1 MSIAY
6 NLDNL
11 GRCIGSGAHRSV
23 FELLGTNLVVK
34 KSSNSQE
41 TFQSVVEKHIWEKM
55 TPKEKTIMPIV
66 DILVHRGIIHFVMKK
81 CRSMEELSFTFGY
94 KEEEEI
100 LDHLGVS
107 EENIAYV
114 HDVIDRYDIC
124 DTHDENFG
132 VDEDGN
138 YYLLDAGFNYS
149 KEEILAREGRAELDS
164 NNRHDSLCSEC
175 GEYRDDCYCNCEC
188 DDCLAER
195 ETEQ

>member
-11 GRCIGSGAHRSV
+11 GHCIGSGADRSV

-66 DILVHRGIIHFVMKK
+66 DILVHHGIIHFVMKK
-81 CRSMEELSFTFGY
+81 CRSMEQLSSTFWD
-94 KEEEEI
+94 KDEQEI

-107 EENIAYV
+107 EENIDYV
-114 HDVIDRYDIC
+114 HDVLDRYDVC

-138 YYLLDAGFNYS
+138 YYLLDAGFNHFRDD
-149 KEEILAREGRAELDS
+149 ILAKEGREGLDS
-164 NNRHDSLCSEC
+164 NNRSSDYCVEC
-175 GEYRDDCYCNCEC
+175 GEYGDDCCCDCEW
-188 DDCLAER
+188 DDYLAKR
-195 ETEQ
+195 EIE

>member
-34 KSSNSQE
+34 KSSHSEE

-55 TPKEKTIMPIV
+55 TPEEKTIMPIV
-66 DILVHRGIIHFVMKK
+66 DILVHKGIIHFVMKK
-81 CRSMEELSFTFGY
+81 CRSMERLSSTFWD
-94 KEEEEI
+94 KDEQEI

-107 EENIAYV
+107 EKNVDYV
-114 HDVIDRYDIC
+114 HEVIDRYDIC
-124 DTHDENFG
+124 DTHEDNFG

-138 YYLLDAGFNYS
+138 YYLLDAGFNPS
-149 KEEILAREGRAELDS
+149 KEEILAKEGREELDS
-164 NNRHDSLCSEC
+164 NNLHDNYCCEC
-175 GEYRDDCYCNCEC
+175 GEYLGYCHCNCEC

-195 ETEQ
+195 ETE

>member
-1 MSIAY
+1 MSITY

-34 KSSNSQE
+34 KSSYSEE

-66 DILVHRGIIHFVMKK
+66 DVLVHKGIIHFVMKK
-81 CRSMEELSFTFGY
+81 CRSMERLSSTFPD
-94 KEEEEI
+94 KDEQEI

-107 EENIAYV
+107 EENVAYV
-114 HDVIDRYDIC
+114 HEVIDRYDVC
-124 DTHDENFG
+124 DTHEDNVG

-149 KEEILAREGRAELDS
+149 KEEILVEEGREELVS
-164 NNRHDSLCSEC
+164 RGWRESYCSEC
-175 GEYRDDCYCNCEC
+175 GEYRDNCYCNCEC

-195 ETEQ
+195 ETE

>member
-23 FELLGTNLVVK
+23 FELLDTNLVVK
-34 KSSNSQE
+34 KSSYSEE

-55 TPKEKTIMPIV
+55 TPEEKTIMPIV
-66 DILVHRGIIHFVMKK
+66 DILVHKGIIHFVMKK
-81 CRSMEELSFTFGY
+81 CRSMERLYSTYWDKDDQEV
-94 KEEEEI
+94 

-114 HDVIDRYDIC
+114 HEVIDRYDIC
-124 DTHDENFG
+124 DIHEDNFG

-149 KEEILAREGRAELDS
+149 KEEILVEEGRQDLDS
-164 NNRHDSLCSEC
+164 NYHKYHCNYC
-175 GEYRDDCYCNCEC
+175 GEHFDDCYCNCEC
-188 DDCLAER
+188 SECLKNKE
-195 ETEQ
+195 EN

>member
-1 MSIAY
+1 MSITY

-11 GRCIGSGAHRSV
+11 GHCIGSGAHRSV

-34 KSSNSQE
+34 RSSNSEE

-66 DILVHRGIIHFVMKK
+66 DILVHKGIIHFVMKK
-81 CRSMEELSFTFGY
+81 CRSMQQLSSTFWNKG
-94 KEEEEI
+94 EQEI

-107 EENIAYV
+107 EENVAYV
-114 HDVIDRYDIC
+114 HDVIDRYDIY

-149 KEEILAREGRAELDS
+149 KEDILAEEGRQNLDS
-164 NNRHDSLCSEC
+164 NYYKNYCDYC
-175 GEYRDDCYCNCEC
+175 GEHFCCCNCEC
-188 DDCLAER
+188 SECLKNR
-195 ETEQ
+195 EED